1 MIGAVKT
8 KLVIEGPIITSMSG
22 LDPHVS
28 PTTNDGLF
36 TRATKA
42 VRITFQEYRVACYV
56 DNIILLYGKYREK
69 VFLIIV

>member
-42 VRITFQEYRVACYV
+42 VRICSKSIEWPVT
-56 DNIILLYGKYREK
+56 
-69 VFLIIV
+69 

>member
-36 TRATKA
+36 KRATKE
-42 VRITFQEYRVACYV
+42 VRICSKSIEWPVT
-56 DNIILLYGKYREK
+56 
-69 VFLIIV
+69 